1 MIEYF
6 GFFHVLNR
14 LVKHD
19 YDAYNALVKLSNND
33 WNGVIFTN
41 DVIINYFNY
50 ISKSTYRIDYT
61 RDVVRPN
68 APVFFFNKH
77 SMLTWMFNRKIEICQ
92 ESGLVLHWTAQYTHS
107 RMKNNQKQ
115 PKKLGIESILAAL
128 EISAVL
134 YLIAFI
140 IFIMEIL
147 SHEYR
152 RIKQFLDYFT
162 Y

>member
-1 MIEYF
+1 MKIF

-19 YDAYNALVKLSNND
+19 YDAYNALVKLSSSE

-50 ISKSTYRIDYT
+50 ISKSTPRIDYT

-77 SMLTWMFNRKIEICQ
+77 SILTWMFNRKIEICL
-92 ESGLVLHWTAQYTHS
+92 ESGLVHHWTAQYIHLRTKTNH
-107 RMKNNQKQ
+107 KQ
-115 PKKLGIESILAAL
+115 PEKLGIPSILAVI
-128 EISAVL
+128 EISTVL

-147 SHEYR
+147 SHEHT
-152 RIKQFLDYFT
+152 RIKQFLDYLT